1 MTRSLARRRRA
12 RRAQGALA
20 VFAAVL
26 GVSLLA
32 GTVLSRD
39 AEVDRAT
46 GALSWTIREGVE
58 QRLARSRALAGAH
71 VRAEGPGSP
80 SAGRGVGR
88 DEVPRERALGIAAQT
103 AGVQEVQDGL
113 RVDASLAAPAVRA
126 DGDVARDVAQKL
138 SVESALDASAKQGWM
153 YGWRVEGDGWKLDVE
168 VDDGDVLLEGVVL
181 LQPHIHAFVLAAR
194 EVPGVRSVRSEL
206 ALRPNPAPAPPFDQ

>member
-1 MTRSLARRRRA
+1 MGTRERRRRIA

-20 VFAAVL
+20 VLAAVV

-32 GTVLSRD
+32 GAVLSRG
-39 AEVDRAT
+39 AEVERAT
-46 GALSWTIREGVE
+46 GALSWTVREGVE
-58 QRLARSRALAGAH
+58 QRLARSRALAGAR
-71 VRAEGPGSP
+71 VRAEESGG
-80 SAGRGVGR
+80 AIVLTGFVR
-88 DEVPRERALGIAAQT
+88 DELQRERARGIAAQT
-103 AGVQEVQDGL
+103 PGVEEVRDEL
-113 RVDASLAAPAVRA
+113 RVDASLAAPTVRD

-138 SVESALDASAKQGWM
+138 SVESALDASAKQGWL
-153 YGWRVEGDGWKLDVE
+153 YGWRVEGDDWALDVE

-206 ALRPNPAPAPPFDQ
+206 QVRPNPAPAPPFDQ